1 MALIADVPGAQV
13 CHGDEIPVIML
24 QLPHLMPP
32 VIIKLYSHTEAL
44 CIASLQAELGP
55 ASVPEIDYRDH

>member
-1 MALIADVPGAQV
+1 MTLIADVPGAQV

-24 QLPHLMPP
+24 QLPHLMLP

-55 ASVPEIDYRDH
+55 ASVLGIDNWNH